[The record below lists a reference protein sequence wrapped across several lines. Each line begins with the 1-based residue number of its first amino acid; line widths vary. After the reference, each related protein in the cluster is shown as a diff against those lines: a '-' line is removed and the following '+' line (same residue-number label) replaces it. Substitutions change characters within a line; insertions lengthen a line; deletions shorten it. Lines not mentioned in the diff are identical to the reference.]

1 VLKFADM
8 ENVTATYNEIT
19 SLSPPKNGGATKKLK
34 IDMEKY
40 CTPTKQA
47 SPSLIVIFHHI
58 HFVEKGIKIS
68 SKSV

>member
-1 VLKFADM
+1 VLKSADI

-40 CTPTKQA
+40 CTPTEEA
-47 SPSLIVIFHHI
+47 SPSLIMRFHHI

-68 SKSV
+68 SKYV